1 MKHFTMEKQS
11 WSSIHLNKIEESLK
25 DVREKDLRFFRI
37 DEFKRNL
44 ERVGDFSEKCAQC
57 NKFIIDINEAV
68 EKINETIQIPGKE
81 RRSYDKLISRLSR
94 HMQKEHQF
102 YPPYYFSYLF
112 SFFGIVI
119 GLLLGA
125 ACMKL
130 WFPANYNAVWI
141 GFSVG
146 VVIAYIWGSVKDKK
160 VRAQK
165 KLM

>member
-1 MKHFTMEKQS
+1 MEKQS
-11 WSSIHLNKIEESLK
+11 WAGIHLNKIEESLK

-44 ERVGDFSEKCAQC
+44 ERVGDFADKCAHC
-57 NKFIIDINEAV
+57 NKFIVDINEAV
-68 EKINETIQIPGKE
+68 EKIDETVQTPGKE
-81 RRSYDKLISRLSR
+81 RRSYDKLIARLSR
-94 HMQKEHQF
+94 HMQKEHRF
-102 YPPYYFSYLF
+102 FPPYYFSYLF

-119 GLLLGA
+119 GLLFGA
-125 ACMKL
+125 AVMKL